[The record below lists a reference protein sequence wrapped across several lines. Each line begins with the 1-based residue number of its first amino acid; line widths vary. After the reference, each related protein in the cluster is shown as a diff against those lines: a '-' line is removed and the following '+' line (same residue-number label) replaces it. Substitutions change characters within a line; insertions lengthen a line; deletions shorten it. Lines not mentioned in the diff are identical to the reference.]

1 MPGPIAGVRVLE
13 LAQIM
18 AGPACGLM
26 LADLGAEVIKIE
38 KTAGGDDTR
47 KFLPPDINGESAA
60 FMMMNR
66 NKKGLAL
73 NLKEQEG
80 INIFKKMVE
89 QSDVVIENFR
99 KGTLEKLGIGYE
111 DLKKINPKIIL
122 CEISGYGRTGPY
134 ADKGGFDLVAQGMS
148 GLMSITGESS
158 DKPPMKVGAPLTDIT
173 AGILGATGVLAA
185 LINRDKTGK
194 GQRVDTS
201 LYEAGIVH
209 TYWQSAIAG
218 ATGKSPGPLG
228 SAHPL
233 TAPYQAFKTKDN
245 WITIGASNQNNWM
258 NLLNAIQRID
268 LQEDDRFKDNNS
280 RMKNLEALA
289 PILQEELLKKTSNDW
304 IKIFDEKGL
313 PCGPINS
320 ITEMHNDPH
329 TLDRKMVIEVDNKK
343 AGKSKAIGMP
353 IKFSDTNANT
363 EIGAPNFGQHTDE
376 ILIQFGFSAD
386 QIKDYKDK
394 GIVA

>member
-258 NLLNAIQRID
+258 NLLNAIQRVD

-289 PILQEELLKKTSNDW
+289 PILQEELLKKTSNEW

-376 ILIQFGFSAD
+376 ILIQFGYSAE

>member
-185 LINRDKTGK
+185 LINREKTGK

-258 NLLNAIQRID
+258 NLLNAIERVD

-289 PILQEELLKKTSNDW
+289 PILQEELLKKTSIEW

-376 ILIQFGFSAD
+376 ILVQFGYSAD

>member
-1 MPGPIAGVRVLE
+1 MPGPIQGVKVLE

-18 AGPACGLM
+18 AGPTCGLM

-38 KTAGGDDTR
+38 KIPGGDDTR
-47 KFLPPDINGESAA
+47 RFLPPDINGESAA

-258 NLLNAIQRID
+258 NLLNAIERVD

-289 PILQEELLKKTSNDW
+289 PILQEELLKKTSNEW

-376 ILIQFGFSAD
+376 ILIQFGYSAE

>member
-1 MPGPIAGVRVLE
+1 MPGPIQGVKVLE

-18 AGPACGLM
+18 AGPTCGLM

-38 KTAGGDDTR
+38 KIPGGDDTR
-47 KFLPPDINGESAA
+47 RFLPPDINGESAA

-111 DLKKINPKIIL
+111 HLKKINPKIIL

-258 NLLNAIQRID
+258 NLLNAIERVD

-289 PILQEELLKKTSNDW
+289 PILQEELLKKTSNEW

-376 ILIQFGFSAD
+376 ILIQFGYSAD

>member
-258 NLLNAIQRID
+258 NLLNAIERVD

-280 RMKNLEALA
+280 RMKNLKALA
-289 PILQEELLKKTSNDW
+289 PILQEELLKKTSNEW

-376 ILIQFGFSAD
+376 ILIQFGYSAE